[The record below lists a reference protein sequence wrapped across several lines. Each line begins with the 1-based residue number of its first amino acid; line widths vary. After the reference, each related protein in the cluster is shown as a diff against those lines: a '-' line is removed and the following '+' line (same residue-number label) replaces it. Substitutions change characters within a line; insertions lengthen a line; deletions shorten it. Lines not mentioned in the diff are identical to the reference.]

1 MGVLERLVWNTCNL
15 ELFYDYAATEFAFF
29 LDQHCC
35 NLLNTIHYQCTGVLL
50 LLIGLKVKDF

>member
-35 NLLNTIHYQCTGVLL
+35 NLLISNHNQYQ
-50 LLIGLKVKDF
+50 F